1 MGEEYFGT
9 PTFFSEQTAEK
20 DLPASPT
27 LPDTEQPVLQV
38 LHELLNSNKSQ
49 SVSVKD
55 LVSVGHSLQGG
66 EGTIPNYENVQHSF
80 YKHAGRGPLVPTPSP
95 STTTTG
101 PRETEEEGQREVG
114 QEEEDGTVYDYNGN
128 EYKEKFKEIWPYRT
142 DDQYSLFYFHPTKEE
157 KEVDEKEYPWPSLSE
172 NEKEKYHFQPRESTE
187 QENLNQEVAVPTS
200 SG

>member
-20 DLPASPT
+20 DLAASPT

-55 LVSVGHSLQGG
+55 LVSVGQV
-66 EGTIPNYENVQHSF
+66 PNYENVQHTF
-80 YKHAGRGPLVPTPSP
+80 YKHAGPGTLVSTPSP
-95 STTTTG
+95 STSTTG
-101 PRETEEEGQREVG
+101 PREREEEEEEEEGQ
-114 QEEEDGTVYDYNGN
+114 EEDDGTMYDYNGN

-187 QENLNQEVAVPTS
+187 QENLNQEVPVSTS